1 MERKRNY
8 TSRYEEYI
16 YERVKELTV
25 EQVSRTEQL
34 SPEQVQ
40 NIFSRKAAQKK
51 KIGQCQKD

>member
-34 SPEQVQ
+34 SSEQGQ
-40 NIFSRKAAQKK
+40 NIFSRKATQKK
-51 KIGQCQKD
+51 ASA